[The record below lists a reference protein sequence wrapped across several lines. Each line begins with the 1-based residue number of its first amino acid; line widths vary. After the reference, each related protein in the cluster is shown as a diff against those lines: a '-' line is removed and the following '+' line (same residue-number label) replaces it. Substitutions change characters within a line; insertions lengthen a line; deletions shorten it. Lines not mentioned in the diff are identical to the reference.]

1 LRWRSG
7 HWHLRDELRA
17 QESWQNVVAA
27 GLGGDQTSIYVV
39 MSRTYQRGQLQPWK
53 DLTEQVKQLN
63 PDQPLILERKL

>member
-1 LRWRSG
+1 
-7 HWHLRDELRA
+7 
-17 QESWQNVVAA
+17 
-27 GLGGDQTSIYVV
+27 VV